1 MAAMNGVEALQGRR
15 VYIDANVF
23 MYFLDGSTQW
33 AAPAATVLRGAA
45 QGSFAAV
52 TGEAAV
58 AEVMVGPYRLGD
70 SLLIRSTREFFA
82 QPRFVDVVGHSQE
95 VWDDAAIIASRVY
108 NVVDQ
113 SNGRQAN
120 GQKYQAFLLLCAE
133 VAAHVVDHGVGLRR
147 WVGSGS

>member
-1 MAAMNGVEALQGRR
+1 MAALNGVEALQGRR

-33 AAPAATVLRGAA
+33 APPAATVLRGAA
-45 QGSFAAV
+45 QGAFAAV

-58 AEVMVGPYRLGD
+58 AEVMVGPYRMGD

-95 VWDDAAIIASRVY
+95 VWDDAAMLRGTAGIPLIDGLHVATAAYARCSALITNYNRIKSVLGVEVIALS
-108 NVVDQ
+108 
-113 SNGRQAN
+113 S
-120 GQKYQAFLLLCAE
+120 FL
-133 VAAHVVDHGVGLRR
+133 
-147 WVGSGS
+147 